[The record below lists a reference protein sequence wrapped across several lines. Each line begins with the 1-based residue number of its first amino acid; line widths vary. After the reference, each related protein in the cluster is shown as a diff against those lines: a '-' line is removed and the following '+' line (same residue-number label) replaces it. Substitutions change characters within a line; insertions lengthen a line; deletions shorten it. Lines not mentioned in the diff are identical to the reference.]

1 MFTGLVEETG
11 IITTRREVA
20 DGLRLVI
27 RASLVLAALRLGES
41 IAVSGVC
48 LTVVERDGDTF
59 AVDCSPETLRRTT
72 LGELGV
78 GSPVHLERPL
88 AADGR
93 FGGHF
98 VQGHVDGTGRV
109 LWQRREGDS
118 LLVAYSAP
126 AGVAPYLVPKGSVTV
141 DGVSLTVV
149 DCSPTQFT
157 VALIPHTLAVTRF
170 DRLTTGD
177 RVNLE
182 ADILAKYVAKALE
195 VQQRGAM
202 ESTRPP
208 RRSMGKVE

>member
-11 IITTRREVA
+11 IITTRREVT

-93 FGGHF
+93 LGGHF

-195 VQQRGAM
+195 VQQSGAL
-202 ESTRPP
+202 
-208 RRSMGKVE
+208 

>member
-11 IITTRREVA
+11 IITTRREIA

-170 DRLTTGD
+170 DRLTIGD

-195 VQQRGAM
+195 VQQSGAL
-202 ESTRPP
+202 
-208 RRSMGKVE
+208 

>member
-11 IITTRREVA
+11 IITTRCEVA

-78 GSPVHLERPL
+78 GSSVHLERPL

-149 DCSPTQFT
+149 DCSSTQFT

-195 VQQRGAM
+195 VQQSGAL
-202 ESTRPP
+202 
-208 RRSMGKVE
+208 

>member
-11 IITTRREVA
+11 IITTRREIA

-78 GSPVHLERPL
+78 GRPVHLERPL

-170 DRLTTGD
+170 DRLTIGD

-195 VQQRGAM
+195 VQQSGAL
-202 ESTRPP
+202 
-208 RRSMGKVE
+208 

>member
-11 IITTRREVA
+11 IITERREVA

-27 RASLVLAALRLGES
+27 RASLVLGSLRLGES
-41 IAVSGVC
+41 IAISGVC
-48 LTVVERDGDTF
+48 LTVVERERDTF
-59 AVDCSPETLRRTT
+59 TVDCSPETLRRTT

-126 AGVAPYLVPKGSVTV
+126 AEVAPYLVPKGSVTV

-149 DCSPTQFT
+149 ECSARQFT
-157 VALIPHTLAVTRF
+157 VALIPHTLAVTGF
-170 DRLTTGD
+170 DRLKTGD

-182 ADILAKYVAKALE
+182 ADILAKYVAKALA
-195 VQQRGAM
+195 VQQSGA
-202 ESTRPP
+202 TQDPAAP
-208 RRSMGKVE
+208 AV

>member
-11 IITTRREVA
+11 IIKTRCEVA

-72 LGELGV
+72 LGGLGV

-126 AGVAPYLVPKGSVTV
+126 AGVSPYLVPKGSVTV

-202 ESTRPP
+202 
-208 RRSMGKVE
+208 

>member
-11 IITTRREVA
+11 IITERREVA
-20 DGLRLVI
+20 DRLRLVI

-126 AGVAPYLVPKGSVTV
+126 AEVAPYLVPKGSVTV

-149 DCSPTQFT
+149 ECSATEFT
-157 VALIPHTLAVTRF
+157 VALIPHTLAVTGF
-170 DRLTTGD
+170 DRLKTGD

-182 ADILAKYVAKALE
+182 ADILAKYVAKALA
-195 VQQRGAM
+195 VQQSGARQGPAAPAV
-202 ESTRPP
+202 S
-208 RRSMGKVE
+208 GKVE

>member
-20 DGLRLVI
+20 DGLQLVI
-27 RASLVLAALRLGES
+27 RASLVLAALQLGES

-195 VQQRGAM
+195 VQQSGAL
-202 ESTRPP
+202 
-208 RRSMGKVE
+208 

>member
-11 IITTRREVA
+11 IITERREVA

-157 VALIPHTLAVTRF
+157 VALIPHTLAMTSF
-170 DRLTTGD
+170 DRLATGD

-195 VQQRGAM
+195 VQRRGAM

>member
-11 IITTRREVA
+11 IITERREVA

-88 AADGR
+88 AANGR

-126 AGVAPYLVPKGSVTV
+126 AEVAPYLVPKGSVTV

-149 DCSPTQFT
+149 ECSATEFT
-157 VALIPHTLAVTRF
+157 VALIPHTLAVTGF
-170 DRLTTGD
+170 DRLKTGD

-182 ADILAKYVAKALE
+182 ADILAKYVAKALA
-195 VQQRGAM
+195 VQQSGARQGPAAPAV
-202 ESTRPP
+202 S
-208 RRSMGKVE
+208 GKVE

>member
-11 IITTRREVA
+11 IITERREVA

-27 RASLVLAALRLGES
+27 RASLVLGSLRLGES
-41 IAVSGVC
+41 IAISGVC
-48 LTVVERDGDTF
+48 LTVVERERDTF

-126 AGVAPYLVPKGSVTV
+126 AEVAPYLVPKGSVTV

-149 DCSPTQFT
+149 ECSATQFT
-157 VALIPHTLAVTRF
+157 VALIPHTLAVTGF
-170 DRLTTGD
+170 DRLKTGD

-182 ADILAKYVAKALE
+182 ADILAKYVAKALA
-195 VQQRGAM
+195 VQQSGA
-202 ESTRPP
+202 TQDPAAP
-208 RRSMGKVE
+208 AV

>member
-41 IAVSGVC
+41 IAVSGTC
-48 LTVVERDGDTF
+48 LTVVERGRNTF

-78 GSPVHLERPL
+78 GSQVHLERPL

-118 LLVAYSAP
+118 LIVAYTAP
-126 AGVAPYLVPKGSVTV
+126 VEVAPYLVPKGSVTV

-182 ADILAKYVAKALE
+182 ADVLAKYVAKALE
-195 VQQRGAM
+195 VQQSGAM
-202 ESTRPP
+202 QAPAAP
-208 RRSMGKVE
+208 VV

>member
-11 IITTRREVA
+11 IITERREVA

-27 RASLVLAALRLGES
+27 RASLVLGSLRLGES
-41 IAVSGVC
+41 IAISGVC

-126 AGVAPYLVPKGSVTV
+126 AEVAPYLVPKGSVTV

-149 DCSPTQFT
+149 ECSATQFT
-157 VALIPHTLAVTRF
+157 VALIPHTLAVTGF
-170 DRLTTGD
+170 DRLKTGD

-182 ADILAKYVAKALE
+182 ADILAKYVAKALA
-195 VQQRGAM
+195 VQQSGA
-202 ESTRPP
+202 TQDPAAP
-208 RRSMGKVE
+208 AV

>member
-11 IITTRREVA
+11 IITERREVA
-20 DGLRLVI
+20 GGLRLVI

-98 VQGHVDGTGRV
+98 VQGHVDGIGQV

-118 LLVAYSAP
+118 LIVAYSAP
-126 AGVAPYLVPKGSVTV
+126 AEVAPYLVPKGSVTV

-149 DCSPTQFT
+149 ECSATQFT
-157 VALIPHTLAVTRF
+157 VALIPHTLAVTGF
-170 DRLTTGD
+170 DRLQTGD

-182 ADILAKYVAKALE
+182 ADILAKYVAKALA
-195 VQQRGAM
+195 VQQSGAM
-202 ESTRPP
+202 QGPAAP
-208 RRSMGKVE
+208 AV

>member
-11 IITTRREVA
+11 IITTRREVT

-48 LTVVERDGDTF
+48 LTVVDRDGDTTF

-195 VQQRGAM
+195 VQQSGAL
-202 ESTRPP
+202 
-208 RRSMGKVE
+208 